1 MNATQNDH
9 KQPMLG
15 FLLILLIPGVVLSS
29 CGDDARRESEAAE
42 VRAAQTEADLVA
54 EAYRA
59 AAADAEVLAV
69 LQLTSLFT
77 NIDVKKLHDASK
89 AFLDD
94 VLMSGCQAN
103 TKPGTKGGYM
113 TFTPPGRKMQRFFLH
128 GTISDEKVE
137 ELLSQL
143 KADISALIA
152 ANGARVIGGEGVS
165 VKQRPIAYLPMLFP
179 GNDPDLAY
187 LRGFYFEYADEKGQ
201 GIVDFMATPTESS
214 AESKTWAIGFLIHEA
229 AEAK

>member
-1 MNATQNDH
+1 MTATQNGH
-9 KQPMLG
+9 KQPILG
-15 FLLILLIPGVVLSS
+15 LLSILLISGVVLSS

-59 AAADAEVLAV
+59 AAADAEVPAA

-77 NIDVKKLHDASK
+77 NIDVKKLYDASEP
-89 AFLDD
+89 FFGR
-94 VLMSGCQAN
+94 VLRYGCQAN
-103 TKPGTKGGYM
+103 TNPGTKGGYM
-113 TFTPPGRKMQRFFLH
+113 TLTPPGRKMQRFFLH
-128 GTISDEKVE
+128 GTISDEKVG

-152 ANGARVIGGEGVS
+152 ANGARVTGGEGVS
-165 VKQRPIAYLPMLFP
+165 VKQRPIAYLPILFP

-187 LRGFYFEYADEKGQ
+187 LRGFYFEYADDKGQ
-201 GIVDFMATPTESS
+201 GIVDVMASPIESK
-214 AESKTWAIGFLIHEA
+214 ADGKTWAIGFLIHEA

>member
-1 MNATQNDH
+1 MTATQNDH

-15 FLLILLIPGVVLSS
+15 LLLILLISGVVFCS

-42 VRAAQTEADLVA
+42 VRAAQTEADLIA
-54 EAYRA
+54 EASRA
-59 AAADAEVLAV
+59 AAADAEVPAA

-113 TFTPPGRKMQRFFLH
+113 TITPPGRKLQRFVLQ

-152 ANGARVIGGEGVS
+152 ANGARVIGGEGAS

-201 GIVDFMATPTESS
+201 GIVDVMASPIESKTDG
-214 AESKTWAIGFLIHEA
+214 KTWAIGFLIHEA
-229 AEAK
+229 AKAK